1 VHEIQ
6 TADEIIIKPDAEN
19 TVIKTDEKNNSGR
32 RLYLY
37 NQNDLRYKFWF
48 EGLNNMDTQ
57 NNGNKEKT
65 SFSLITCKLVIRK
78 KLVNKKL

>member
-1 VHEIQ
+1 MHEIQ

-37 NQNDLRYKFWF
+37 NQNDLRYKF
-48 EGLNNMDTQ
+48 
-57 NNGNKEKT
+57 
-65 SFSLITCKLVIRK
+65 
-78 KLVNKKL
+78 